1 MTNPGAE
8 RADKPT
14 LTVAILTLNES
25 KRIASCIRSAHFADE
40 IVVVD
45 SASTDDTVAIAESLG
60 AKVHV
65 YDDWQGFALQRDRL
79 LQHAT
84 GDYIFFLDADEEFTP
99 ELEAEL
105 QDVMAS
111 GDKSVRE
118 LRWIQVAFGRPLT
131 RMRSTGSVQRLFW
144 RTDIER
150 FDGVVHEHAVMRVKR
165 DLRRFQ
171 HRLLHHSRES
181 IHGSL
186 LKLAQYAQ
194 LGAVKR
200 ARLGKTGGIW
210 RGFLSAGSNFFRL
223 YFLQRGFMCGPQGF
237 LYCLFVCLESFFR
250 YVALKYDRAQL
261 QNLVKR

>member
-1 MTNPGAE
+1 MSQLSEPGA
-8 RADKPT
+8 RAR

-45 SASTDDTVAIAESLG
+45 SASTDDTVAIAESMG
-60 AKVHV
+60 AQVHV
-65 YDDWQGFALQRDRL
+65 YGDWQGFAVQRDRL
-79 LQHAT
+79 LQHAS

-105 QDVMAS
+105 KEVMAS

-131 RMRSTGSVQRLFW
+131 RMRSSGSVQRLFW

-165 DLRRFQ
+165 DLRRFK
-171 HRLLHHSRES
+171 HRLLHYSRES

-200 ARLGKTGGIW
+200 AKLGKTGGIW
-210 RGFLSAGSNFFRL
+210 RGFLSAASNFFRL
-223 YFLQRGFMCGPQGF
+223 YILQRGFMCGPQGF
-237 LYCLFVCLESFFR
+237 LYCLFVSLESFFR
-250 YVALKYDRAQL
+250 YVALRYDRQ
-261 QNLVKR
+261 QMETLVKR